1 MLLEQRYGSPKRQ
14 RLKDPF
20 EMIVWENVAYLVDDD
35 RRRALFN
42 ALRRELGI
50 DPTRILDCPGP
61 VLTEIIKD
69 GGMQPTQRAAKLQRA
84 ARLTLEIGR
93 AELRAAVR
101 ERPDDARR
109 LLRKFPGIGE
119 PGADKILLFMR
130 SGPTL
135 APDSNGLRVLTRLG
149 FCSEHKNYAATYRSA
164 LDATAPMLP
173 RDFSWLIPAHLLLRK
188 HGQAVC
194 RRSEPHCGVCPLK
207 KQCQWFR
214 TRSHAGVQR
223 G

>member
-1 MLLEQRYGSPKRQ
+1 MTMSVAQPPNPLICAAMLLEQRYGSPKRQ
-14 RLKDPF
+14 RLKDLF

-35 RRRALFN
+35 RRRAVFN

-61 VLTEIIKD
+61 VLAEIIKD

-109 LLRKFPGIGE
+109 LLRKFPGIVE
-119 PGADKILLFMR
+119 PGLNRPGAM
-130 SGPTL
+130 SS
-135 APDSNGLRVLTRLG
+135 SNL
-149 FCSEHKNYAATYRSA
+149 
-164 LDATAPMLP
+164 
-173 RDFSWLIPAHLLLRK
+173 
-188 HGQAVC
+188 
-194 RRSEPHCGVCPLK
+194 
-207 KQCQWFR
+207 
-214 TRSHAGVQR
+214 
-223 G
+223 